1 MIDKR
6 QDKYLIEV
14 SSLIVHVHYRHNY
27 IININLINKLLEKRA
42 TLKELLETIKY
53 HIPTKN

>member
-1 MIDKR
+1 MIDTR

-27 IININLINKLLEKRA
+27 ININLINKLLKKRA

-53 HIPTKN
+53 DIPTKN